1 MRCAALPIYLFEVG
15 EDTLTF
21 QSEFRDDLQPFLR
34 QASTASGTWD
44 MHRSHRPWDMRLAEL
59 KEMVKYIMLC
69 NALVLWGGT
78 SDALADVPSW
88 WTQKSMGFR
97 RVWVIT
103 VMGYDRTVDSNL
115 QNPGISL
122 VLGT

>member
-1 MRCAALPIYLFEVG
+1 
-15 EDTLTF
+15 
-21 QSEFRDDLQPFLR
+21 
-34 QASTASGTWD
+34 
-44 MHRSHRPWDMRLAEL
+44 MRLTEL

-69 NALVLWGGT
+69 NAMVLWGGT
-78 SDALADVPSW
+78 RDALADVPSW
-88 WTQKSMGFR
+88 WTKKSMGFR

-122 VLGT
+122 SSAWYLTRFGSDHGRTVKGCLISR